1 MHVSLAPME
10 GVIDSPMR
18 RLLTDIGGYDRCVTE
33 FVRVTDVLLPERV
46 FFRICPELATG
57 CRTMSGIPVFV
68 QLLGGQPHALAVNAV
83 RAADLGAAGIDL
95 NFGCPAKTV
104 NRSDGGSVLLRSPH
118 RVADIVGRVRDAVD
132 PALPVHAKI
141 RLGYEHMDDFDE
153 IAEGIAAA
161 GANAL
166 CIHARTKQQGYKP
179 PAHWQRVSAFSASA
193 HKLTLTIN
201 GEIWAVDDAYRAQ
214 IESGCENLM
223 LGRGALARPDLAR
236 QIKATMSGQSVRAM
250 TWPEVLELVELQFA
264 RSDMRTPRYIGN
276 RTKQWL
282 AYLKRNYQ
290 GAVLLFER
298 IKRLHDIAEISDAFK
313 QHRINDLSGLEDPD
327 TLENKSSLKNK
338 SSSGKDDSIIVAG
351 GVVNEAASVRVGVLH
366 R

>member
-1 MHVSLAPME
+1 ME

-46 FFRICPELATG
+46 FFRICPELSEG
-57 CRTMSGIPVFV
+57 CQTPSGTPVFV
-68 QLLGGQPHALAVNAV
+68 QLLGGQPDALAVNAV
-83 RAADLGAAGIDL
+83 RAANLGAAGIDL

-104 NRSDGGSVLLRSPH
+104 NRSDGGSVLLRSPK

-132 PALPVHAKI
+132 PAVAVHAKI

-161 GANAL
+161 GATAL

-179 PAHWQRVSAFSASA
+179 PAHWQRVSAFAASA
-193 HKLTLTIN
+193 CKLTLTIN
-201 GEIWAVDDAYRAQ
+201 GEIWSVEDAYRAQ

-223 LGRGALARPDLAR
+223 LGRGALACPDLAR
-236 QIKATMSGQSVRAM
+236 QIKAAMSGQPVCPM
-250 TWPEVLELVELQFA
+250 NWPEVLEQVELQFS

-290 GAVLLFER
+290 GAVMLFDR
-298 IKRLHDIAEISDAFK
+298 IKRLHDMAEFADAFK
-313 QHRINDLSGLEDPD
+313 QHRLNDLPE
-327 TLENKSSLKNK
+327 LENCNSVGSNLSVENNPAIENK
-338 SSSGKDDSIIVAG
+338 HSVFAAG
-351 GVVNEAASVRVGVLH
+351 GGVSVGVLH

>member
-1 MHVSLAPME
+1 
-10 GVIDSPMR
+10 
-18 RLLTDIGGYDRCVTE
+18 
-33 FVRVTDVLLPERV
+33 
-46 FFRICPELATG
+46 
-57 CRTMSGIPVFV
+57 
-68 QLLGGQPHALAVNAV
+68 
-83 RAADLGAAGIDL
+83 
-95 NFGCPAKTV
+95 
-104 NRSDGGSVLLRSPH
+104 
-118 RVADIVGRVRDAVD
+118 
-132 PALPVHAKI
+132 
-141 RLGYEHMDDFDE
+141 
-153 IAEGIAAA
+153 
-161 GANAL
+161 
-166 CIHARTKQQGYKP
+166 
-179 PAHWQRVSAFSASA
+179 
-193 HKLTLTIN
+193 
-201 GEIWAVDDAYRAQ
+201 
-214 IESGCENLM
+214 M

-236 QIKATMSGQSVRAM
+236 QIKAAMSGQSVRAM